1 MDSLRID
8 GGVPLKGEIA
18 VSGAKNAALPLIA
31 AGLVTDGTLR
41 LRNVPDLVDTGSMEV
56 LLRNHG
62 MNVERTGDILAIGGG
77 ATNFDAP
84 YDLVRKMR
92 ASILVLGPLLARYG
106 QARVSLP
113 GGCAIGTRP
122 VDLHIRAMQAF
133 GAIVEL
139 ADGYIQARA
148 PGGLTGARVVFPMV
162 SVGATENAMIAATLA
177 KGTSEIVNAAREP
190 EISDLAECLIA
201 MGARITGHGTDT
213 NYDRGCRQPRRC
225 DTRRH
230 PRPDRGRH
238 IRHCRRDHRR
248 RADIEECPRAHLDS
262 LFEVLRRCGIT
273 IDENDDG
280 IRVAANGG
288 IGSADITTDPFPGFP
303 TDLQAQFMALMCLA
317 EGSSRISET
326 VFENRFMHVP
336 ELMRMGADIQV
347 DGGVAMVRGKPSL
360 TPAPVMATDL
370 RASVSLVLAALATEG
385 TSQVSRIYHLDRG
398 YSDLEA
404 KLGQWAHGCT
414 GSEAAVSGPVHNGED
429 GRLRL
434 QAAGQDDLEVLSALL
449 QDAIIP
455 GEDMFHDQGGRRF
468 VMVVNRFCWDQPPVR
483 GVTSEDGGPV
493 YQRRLCGVQIL
504 WCESCPSVGHAV

>member
-1 MDSLRID
+1 MDSLRIE
-8 GGVPLKGEIA
+8 GGVPLKGEIV

-62 MNVERTGDILAIGGG
+62 MDVGRTGDMLVIGGS

-213 NYDRGCRQPRRC
+213 ITIEGVDSLG
-225 DTRRH
+225 DATH
-230 PRPDRGRH
+230 DVIPDRIEAGTFA
-238 IRHCRRDHRR
+238 IAAAITGGELTLKNA
-248 RADIEECPRAHLDS
+248 RARHLDS

-273 IDENDDG
+273 IDENDYG
-280 IRVAANGG
+280 IRVAANGS

-317 EGSSRISET
+317 DGSSRISET

-347 DGGVAMVRGKPSL
+347 DGGIAMVRGKPSL

-385 TSQVSRIYHLDRG
+385 TSEVSRIYHLDRG

-404 KLGQWAHGCT
+404 KLGQ
-414 GSEAAVSGPVHNGED
+414 
-429 GRLRL
+429 
-434 QAAGQDDLEVLSALL
+434 
-449 QDAIIP
+449 
-455 GEDMFHDQGGRRF
+455 
-468 VMVVNRFCWDQPPVR
+468 
-483 GVTSEDGGPV
+483 
-493 YQRRLCGVQIL
+493 CGARMHRV
-504 WCESCPSVGHAV
+504 